1 MSATK
6 ILPVDSSILVL
17 ARNHVGNHKEYHD
30 HHKWQ
35 PMPLLFHC
43 SVPCHLLRLKLVF
56 LGENSRIVSYYDN
69 KLNIICT
76 NVTKGP
82 KRSTQNHKESSQ
94 LKITGLISSFTL
106 YICRVISATKA
117 LFQAKICG
125 CWFWKILLLRCFQ
138 MFQAAMMKISMK
150 KGPLKTC
157 LACII
162 ISRILSFV
170 ATESQEFA
178 SKMR

>member
-30 HHKWQ
+30 HHKC
-35 PMPLLFHC
+35 PLPSSASSLFF
-43 SVPCHLLRLKLVF
+43 R
-56 LGENSRIVSYYDN
+56 ENSRIVSYYDN